1 MKKVIIIPFLFF
13 NCSTFSQEVVE
24 YVYIYKDTSLYF
36 IHQIDSLKPVALST
50 GELVEIEEHLRRAIN
65 EFNRSQQ
72 RYADSVNPKN
82 KKRRYLVNRIDI
94 NQYFFQIIPT
104 YNKQHQ
110 KQVRISGDSKGYFIA
125 GGTKKRPVFDKNW
138 KKKFIDGDLVADGGA
153 GFIYLIVNLTLK
165 DHDDLTMNGSD

>member
-1 MKKVIIIPFLFF
+1 MKRLFIIFLFF
-13 NCSTFSQEVVE
+13 NSSVFSQQIE
-24 YVYIYKDTSLYF
+24 YLRIYNDTSLYF
-36 IHQIDSLKPVALST
+36 IHQIDSLNPVTLSPV
-50 GELVEIEEHLRRAIN
+50 ELVEIEEHLVRAIN

-94 NQYFFQIIPT
+94 NQYFFQIVPT
-104 YNKQHQ
+104 YNKQNQ

-125 GGTKKRPVFDKNW
+125 GGTKKRPVFDKSW

-165 DHDDLTMNGSD
+165 DHDDLTMNGSG

>member
-1 MKKVIIIPFLFF
+1 MKRLFIIFLFF
-13 NCSTFSQEVVE
+13 NSSVFSQQIE
-24 YVYIYKDTSLYF
+24 YLRIYNDTSLYF
-36 IHQIDSLKPVALST
+36 IHQIDSLNPVTLSPV
-50 GELVEIEEHLRRAIN
+50 ELVEIEEHLVRAIN

-94 NQYFFQIIPT
+94 NQYFFQIVPT
-104 YNKQHQ
+104 YNKQNQ

-138 KKKFIDGDLVADGGA
+138 KKKFIDGDLVADGCA

-165 DHDDLTMNGSD
+165 DHDDLTMNGSG

>member
-1 MKKVIIIPFLFF
+1 MKRLFIIFLFF
-13 NCSTFSQEVVE
+13 NSSVFSQQIE
-24 YVYIYKDTSLYF
+24 YLRIYNDTSLYF
-36 IHQIDSLKPVALST
+36 IHQIDSLNPVTLSPV
-50 GELVEIEEHLRRAIN
+50 ELVEIEEHLVRAIN

-94 NQYFFQIIPT
+94 NQYFFQIVPT

-125 GGTKKRPVFDKNW
+125 GGTKKRPVFDKSW

-165 DHDDLTMNGSD
+165 DHDDLTMNGSG

>member
-1 MKKVIIIPFLFF
+1 MKRLFIIFLFF
-13 NCSTFSQEVVE
+13 NSSVFSQQIE
-24 YVYIYKDTSLYF
+24 YLRIYNDTSLYF
-36 IHQIDSLKPVALST
+36 IHQIDSLNPVTLSPV
-50 GELVEIEEHLRRAIN
+50 ELVEIEEHLVRAIN

-82 KKRRYLVNRIDI
+82 KKRRYLGNRIDI
-94 NQYFFQIIPT
+94 NQYFFQIVPT
-104 YNKQHQ
+104 YNKQNQ

-125 GGTKKRPVFDKNW
+125 GGTKKRPVFDKSW

-165 DHDDLTMNGSD
+165 DHDDLTMNGSG